1 MHHAAK
7 TSRVTKGECCREC
20 IFLRFTGIAGLE
32 VTAPI
37 EHYTTNKKCIKY
49 QENRRTMSNFL
60 LLKYVF
66 SPPFPPSLLSQPCR
80 LWFYIGDPHAQ
91 AGSRRTKPAGR
102 LHGSEGLDCADRIL
116 QILGEGLGLLLTAD
130 QPLTPDLFTRRG
142 PHSHHSCCFVVVSVR
157 KFSEN
162 RLFLPNLA
170 SFFACPYGFYYV
182 LAPN

>member
-1 MHHAAK
+1 MYIPEIYCHVGLGMTAAIQYYTPK
-7 TSRVTKGECCREC
+7 KKMYKVSRMYK
-20 IFLRFTGIAGLE
+20 
-32 VTAPI
+32 
-37 EHYTTNKKCIKY
+37 
-49 QENRRTMSNFL
+49 ENEQLCL
-60 LLKYVF
+60 LLNYLLF
-66 SPPFPPSLLSQPCR
+66 SLPFPPPLLSQPWR

-91 AGSRRTKPAGR
+91 AGSRRTKPTGR
-102 LHGSEGLDCADRIL
+102 LHGSQGLDCADRIL

-170 SFFACPYGFYYV
+170 SFFACPYGFHYV